1 MKKVIFDGYLGAYQE
16 TWQKKKVAQGWD
28 ILYLQHAVVG
38 ENRRFLSFQEINLLS
53 VMQIGLTKTL

>member
-1 MKKVIFDGYLGAYQE
+1 MKKVIFEGDLGAYRE
-16 TWQKKKVAQGWD
+16 TWRKKRVAQGGD